1 MIAIRGAC
9 PVLAVPFS
17 DEGALDVDGFISVVE
32 HVVGSGVSAMT
43 LFGLASEFH
52 KLTDAERERLVA
64 ALVERTRSNTD
75 VAAVIS
81 VTDHATE
88 VAVERARTYVAAGAD
103 ALMLLPPFF
112 LGPSAAAIIAHVE
125 EVLAA
130 VSVPVIAQY
139 APVQTG
145 VRIDAEVWAS
155 LHEARSN
162 LALIKVEAQPP
173 GPYVSAIAAASSGAL
188 GSLVGYAGVQLPDAL
203 RRGAIG
209 VQPGCSFTE
218 IYVELMRLWDTG
230 DAAGFNLL
238 HRRLLPFISY
248 WMQGVEL
255 IVQAEKSILARRGLI
270 AGDYCR
276 RPGYVMD
283 GEERLMIDRF
293 LDEFA
298 DFLPTT

>member
-1 MIAIRGAC
+1 
-9 PVLAVPFS
+9 
-17 DEGALDVDGFISVVE
+17 
-32 HVVGSGVSAMT
+32 
-43 LFGLASEFH
+43 
-52 KLTDAERERLVA
+52 
-64 ALVERTRSNTD
+64 
-75 VAAVIS
+75 
-81 VTDHATE
+81 
-88 VAVERARTYVAAGAD
+88 
-103 ALMLLPPFF
+103 MLLPPFF

-155 LHEARSN
+155 LREARSN

-218 IYVELMRLWDTG
+218 IYVELMRLWNTG
-230 DAAGFNLL
+230 DEAGFDLL

-283 GEERLMIDRF
+283 GEERRMIDRF

-298 DFLPTT
+298 DFLPTR